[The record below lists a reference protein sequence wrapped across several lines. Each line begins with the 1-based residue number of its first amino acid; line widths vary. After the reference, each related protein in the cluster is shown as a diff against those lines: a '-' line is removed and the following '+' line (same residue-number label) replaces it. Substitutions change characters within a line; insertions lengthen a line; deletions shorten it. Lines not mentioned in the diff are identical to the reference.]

1 MKTEKKRMY
10 WDVSR
15 ICCWIALLFFAAGC
29 DAKDDAADTPVPDNW
44 IQNLP
49 EEVTFNVQGGERE
62 VTFNVAEGVDL
73 SHIGCI
79 MEEANR
85 KWCDVTLDEGTM
97 SIKVPPSSYY
107 RSAVLTLVYDESHRQ
122 TLTVKQDADF
132 SAYFQDETCAELR
145 EGLTDEEIAAI
156 PSDQI
161 RELALAMKAGNYDP
175 EFRAA
180 VYRPYQDPT
189 IMADANKTSRYSQ
202 CDNPTGIFAE
212 KDETLYIWVGKLYEG
227 ANLQLMFLGL
237 DGGYGNQGKLTL
249 VQGLN
254 KVVAPIT
261 GEIYVQNF
269 VTDDI
274 PLVLD
279 TDEARQQAAAKSVAI
294 HFLFG
299 KVNGYFDIQKHT
311 KADWD
316 RILDIAINSGY
327 GYIDLL
333 GKRAQITWE
342 AKQFKD
348 NESRAGRTITGTDVT
363 DDGNTDKD
371 EIWKIIETYDNLVYW
386 EQEFAGLVK
395 YNRMFNNR
403 LHFCIDNTASSP
415 NASNY
420 RTVYPAKITSPYN
433 GEMFFEP
440 NAFKARLWGPAHEAG
455 HVNQVRPGA
464 KWAGMTEV
472 TNNIY
477 CLYAQEKVGANCKLQ
492 VDKINPKDENGV
504 SQGSDIIYNA
514 ATKLIVDGE
523 RAHCLPGI
531 SSITR
536 ETQLVP
542 FWQLYLYIVKARGQ
556 EDFYK
561 DLYEYFRENESPSE
575 KGQNAGLDQLDF
587 VRQACRISNLN
598 LIDFF
603 TKWGFLRPCNAT
615 LNDYG
620 NKDFVV
626 SQADIDVLV
635 KEIESAGYDEP
646 AADIYKITDN
656 TWQSYK

>member
-1 MKTEKKRMY
+1 MKTETKRMCRG
-10 WDVSR
+10 VSR
-15 ICCWIALLFFAAGC
+15 ICCLIALLFFAAGC
-29 DAKDDAADTPVPDNW
+29 DAKKETADVAIPESWILDLPDE
-44 IQNLP
+44 I
-49 EEVTFNVQGGERE
+49 TFNVQGGERE
-62 VTFNVAEGVDL
+62 VTFDVADGVDL

-85 KWCDVTLDEGTM
+85 KWCDVTLEGNTIG
-97 SIKVPPSSYY
+97 IKVTPSSYY
-107 RSAVLTLVYDESHRQ
+107 RSAVLTLVYDENHKQ
-122 TLTVKQDADF
+122 TLTVNQDADF
-132 SAYFQDETCAELR
+132 SVYFQDETCAALR
-145 EGLTDEEIAAI
+145 DDLTDEEIASI
-156 PSDQI
+156 PSEQI
-161 RELALAMKAGNYDP
+161 KELALAMKAGNYSS
-175 EFRAA
+175 EYRAA
-180 VYRPYQDPT
+180 VYRPYQTPS
-189 IMADANKTSRYSQ
+189 IMAEANKTGKYGQ
-202 CDNPTGIFAE
+202 CDNPTGIFVE
-212 KDETLYIWVGKLYEG
+212 QDETMYVWVGKLYEG
-227 ANLQLMFLGL
+227 ANLQLMILGL
-237 DGGYGNQGKLTL
+237 DKGYNNQAKLSL

-254 KVVAPIT
+254 KIAAPIA
-261 GEIYVQNF
+261 GEIYVQNW
-269 VTDDI
+269 VADNI

-279 TDEARQQAAAKSVAI
+279 TEEVRQQAAAKSVAI

-299 KVNGYFDIQKHT
+299 KVNGYFDIQKHS
-311 KADWD
+311 KEDWD
-316 RILDIAINSGY
+316 RILEQAINSGY
-327 GYIDLL
+327 PYMDLL

-348 NESRAGRTITGTDVT
+348 NKNRAGRTISGTDKT

-371 EIWKIIETYDNLVYW
+371 EIMQIIEHYDNLVYW

-415 NASNY
+415 NATDY
-420 RTVYPAKITSPYN
+420 RTVYPAKITSPYS
-433 GEMFFEP
+433 GEMFFDPE
-440 NAFKARLWGPAHEAG
+440 AFKSRLWGPAHEAG

-477 CLYAQEKVGANCKLQ
+477 CLYVQEKVGAPCKLQ
-492 VDKINPKDENGV
+492 VDKINPKDESGK
-504 SQGSDIIYNA
+504 SQGSEIIYDA
-514 ATKLIVDGE
+514 ATHLIVDGG

-575 KGQNAGLDQLDF
+575 KRQNPGLDQLDF

-620 NKDFVV
+620 SKDFVV
-626 SQADIDVLV
+626 SQADVDALV
-635 KEIESAGYDEP
+635 KEIEEAGYDEP
-646 AADIYKITDN
+646 APDVYKITDN
-656 TWQSYK
+656 TWENYR